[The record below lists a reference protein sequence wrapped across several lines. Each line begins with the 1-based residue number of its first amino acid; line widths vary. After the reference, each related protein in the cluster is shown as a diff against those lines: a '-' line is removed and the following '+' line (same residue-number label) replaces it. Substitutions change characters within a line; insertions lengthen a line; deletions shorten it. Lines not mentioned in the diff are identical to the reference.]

1 MISISF
7 PSQAQEA
14 LLQDAAARDLTTARR
29 VVLLE
34 ILFHERFLT
43 RNQLISRVDAVL
55 GHNAFGKSSWED
67 TFYRDLRAVK
77 GAFRAAGYNLA
88 YRRNKPH
95 SGYHLVGEPPVS
107 RQVSEELAGAAAEID
122 LVQMGIIRKLHPAER
137 AALGAS
143 ISDAA
148 RETVAYRIA
157 QQNPGISPIEANRL
171 ALQRAYT

>member
-1 MISISF
+1 
-7 PSQAQEA
+7 
-14 LLQDAAARDLTTARR
+14 
-29 VVLLE
+29 
-34 ILFHERFLT
+34 
-43 RNQLISRVDAVL
+43 
-55 GHNAFGKSSWED
+55 
-67 TFYRDLRAVK
+67 
-77 GAFRAAGYNLA
+77 
-88 YRRNKPH
+88 
-95 SGYHLVGEPPVS
+95 LVGEPPVS